1 MNFHIFIMYTNSHI
15 KANIYYKLFIERNKL
30 CFIINDKDF
39 KNKMEVLNY
48 SFHKIIEFDS
58 SYLIIYLRFINVL
71 NNNIYNDNILYL
83 INNMFTYLLDVQK
96 NTKY

>member
-1 MNFHIFIMYTNSHI
+1 MYTNHHI
-15 KANIYYKLFIERNKL
+15 KANIYYKLFLERNKS
-30 CFIINDKDF
+30 CFIIKDKNF

-48 SFHKIIEFDS
+48 SFHKIIEIDS

-71 NNNIYNDNILYL
+71 DNNICNDNIFYL

-96 NTKY
+96 NPKY